1 MSKEYLDR
9 LAPCGLH
16 CGKCFAF
23 AGGDIN
29 RHSAELKK
37 NLGNF
42 RPYAE
47 RFSVQ
52 LDEVFEVYPQFEK
65 MLNYFSDAECG
76 GCRKEKCKFYKNCK
90 VRACSEEKQVEFCFE
105 CSEFPCDHTG
115 LDENLYRRHVAIN
128 ERIREIGAE
137 AYYQEIKDKPRY

>member
-1 MSKEYLDR
+1 MGKEYLDR

-47 RFSVQ
+47 RFS
-52 LDEVFEVYPQFEK
+52 
-65 MLNYFSDAECG
+65 
-76 GCRKEKCKFYKNCK
+76 
-90 VRACSEEKQVEFCFE
+90 
-105 CSEFPCDHTG
+105 
-115 LDENLYRRHVAIN
+115 
-128 ERIREIGAE
+128 EIGRAHV
-137 AYYQEIKDKPRY
+137 

>member
-1 MSKEYLDR
+1 MGKEYLDR

-76 GCRKEKCKFYKNCK
+76 GCKREVQILQKLQSAGVLRGKT
-90 VRACSEEKQVEFCFE
+90 S
-105 CSEFPCDHTG
+105 
-115 LDENLYRRHVAIN
+115 
-128 ERIREIGAE
+128 RILLRV
-137 AYYQEIKDKPRY
+137 Q